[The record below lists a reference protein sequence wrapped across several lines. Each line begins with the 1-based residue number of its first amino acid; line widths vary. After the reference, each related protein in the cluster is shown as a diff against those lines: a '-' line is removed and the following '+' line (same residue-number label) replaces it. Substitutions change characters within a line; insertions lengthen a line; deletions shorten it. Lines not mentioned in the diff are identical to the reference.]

1 MLYSFSLYRALALEK
16 CRMSLAD
23 YIGRPLFHR
32 DFIKMPS
39 DKDVLLQMAR
49 GLDYIHSQNLIYRDV
64 KPEKVLISE
73 NSVMKWSSD
82 FGISRAVAAGQPY
95 IDQSKFTGS
104 ERWLPN
110 EIIDTSQANR
120 LFNLTLMSGSIEC
133 DTFALG
139 CIFFF
144 YLLSGIHP
152 FGDDYNIQENIR
164 IDNPV
169 NVDRKNDTII
179 HFPVSFMWNFKNFSF
194 TELSSEHFAFHA
206 IKRMITKDVL
216 MRPKL
221 SDVIVCLEKETP
233 LE

>member
-16 CRMSLAD
+16 CRTSLAD

-95 IDQSKFTGS
+95 FDQSKFTGS
-104 ERWLPN
+104 ERWLAN

-120 LFNLTLMSGSIEC
+120 LFNFTLMSGSIKC

-144 YLLSGIHP
+144 YLSSGIHP

-169 NVDRKNDTII
+169 NVDRKNDILI
-179 HFPVSFMWNFKNFSF
+179 HFPVSFMWNLKIFHLQNYRVNIL
-194 TELSSEHFAFHA
+194 LS
-206 IKRMITKDVL
+206 TQ
-216 MRPKL
+216 L
-221 SDVIVCLEKETP
+221 SA
-233 LE
+233 